1 MAKKERKGKKTTPFG
16 AKKNST
22 KRAGSVSAFPSTR
35 RITQVLIEMALAS
48 VYTSMGKLT
57 IEVNRINRSR

>member
-1 MAKKERKGKKTTPFG
+1 
-16 AKKNST
+16 
-22 KRAGSVSAFPSTR
+22 
-35 RITQVLIEMALAS
+35 LIEMALAS